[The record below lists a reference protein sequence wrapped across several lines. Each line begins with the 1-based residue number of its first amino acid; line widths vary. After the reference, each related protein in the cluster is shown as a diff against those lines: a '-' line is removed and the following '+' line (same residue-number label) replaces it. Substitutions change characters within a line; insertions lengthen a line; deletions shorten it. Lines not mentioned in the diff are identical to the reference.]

1 MAHTY
6 RGQNASSRISPSLSD
21 KGKGTAYLRICASRV
36 SSTRAKLVR
45 FVRLVAQ
52 REARSVCMRI
62 VEVDRQAE
70 CLAKKSAVY
79 RRSGVLS

>member
-1 MAHTY
+1 MEDRTQVHV
-6 RGQNASSRISPSLSD
+6 SPSLSD
-21 KGKGTAYLRICASRV
+21 KGKGTAYLRIRASRV
-36 SSTRAKLVR
+36 STRAKLVR

-62 VEVDRQAE
+62 VEVDRWAE